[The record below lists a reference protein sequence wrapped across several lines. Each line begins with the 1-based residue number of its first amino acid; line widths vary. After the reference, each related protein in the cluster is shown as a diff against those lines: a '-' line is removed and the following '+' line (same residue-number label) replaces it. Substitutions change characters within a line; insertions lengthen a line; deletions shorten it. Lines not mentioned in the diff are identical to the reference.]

1 MKICPLPSAVV
12 FLCVALFVSA
22 SAVRAQSVSV
32 SISPSTITN
41 EGEEATITLTISP
54 PPSRNIAVNLIMTG
68 SAALGSDYV
77 LIGDF
82 NKAGQVLIAAGQ
94 STSTITLH
102 SLYDDDGAFN
112 ETAVANIIG
121 GKRYRVGSP
130 SHAQVTIENKP

>member
-1 MKICPLPSAVV
+1 MKIYPFPSAVV
-12 FLCVALFVSA
+12 FAGVALFVSV
-22 SAVRAQSVSV
+22 SSVRAQSVSV
-32 SISPSTITN
+32 SVSPSTITN
-41 EGEEATITLTISP
+41 EGEEATVTLTVSP

-68 SAALGSDYV
+68 SAGLGGDYV

-102 SLYDDDGAFN
+102 SLYDDDGRFS
-112 ETAVANIIG
+112 ETVIANIIG

>member
-1 MKICPLPSAVV
+1 MKICPFPSAVA
-12 FLCVALFVSA
+12 LGCVALFVSA

-41 EGEEATITLTISP
+41 EGEESTITLTVSP

-68 SAALGSDYV
+68 TAALGGDYV

-82 NKAGQVLIAAGQ
+82 NRAGQVIIPAGQ

-102 SLYDDDGAFN
+102 SLYDDDGRFN
-112 ETAVANIIG
+112 ETAIANIVG
-121 GKRYRVGSP
+121 GRRYRVGSP

>member
-1 MKICPLPSAVV
+1 MKTQSLSSIVILLAIAA
-12 FLCVALFVSA
+12 FTTA
-22 SAVRAQSVSV
+22 SPVRAQSVSV
-32 SISPSTITN
+32 SASPSTITN
-41 EGEEATITLTISP
+41 EGEETTITLTVSP

-68 SAALGSDYV
+68 TAALGSDYV

-82 NKAGQVLIAAGQ
+82 NKAGQVIIAAGQ

-102 SLYDDDGAFN
+102 SLYDDDGQFN
-112 ETAVANIIG
+112 ETAVCNIIG